1 MGNMGKNGWIK
12 LHRSMLDWQWYRNP
26 ATKNVFIHLMLTA
39 NWNNEPELI
48 GRYEVGKGQTI
59 ITYPGLVRALGMTKK
74 QARDAIGHL
83 KGTGEVTVENVGNAL
98 LVTVLNFEKYQEG
111 TVKGRVRAGSG
122 PAQGLPK
129 GTVRENLPIIREEIK
144 KVEERKEKSA
154 FAGNEIPEPIEDDD
168 DGGWMNADE
177 LVLQIQS

>member
-48 GRYEVGKGQTI
+48 GRYEVGKGQVI
-59 ITYPGLVRALGMTKK
+59 ITYSGLVRALGMTRK

-129 GTVRENLPIIREEIK
+129 GTVRENLPIIREEVK
-144 KVEERKEKSA
+144 KKEEKEKKNALRASVP
-154 FAGNEIPEPIEDDD
+154 PEQKTSTETD
-168 DGGWMNADE
+168 DGYWVNADE
-177 LVLQIQS
+177 LILHI